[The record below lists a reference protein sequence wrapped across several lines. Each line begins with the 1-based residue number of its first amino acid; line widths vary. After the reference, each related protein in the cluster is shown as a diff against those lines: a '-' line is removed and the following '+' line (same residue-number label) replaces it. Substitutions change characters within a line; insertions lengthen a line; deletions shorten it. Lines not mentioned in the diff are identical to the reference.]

1 MNRFI
6 FKTLPVVLAVSTFFT
21 QCRKS
26 TPELIGSESNADFSF
41 RQKAGSDTLPYAY
54 DVIFTNNSAEGFLYQ
69 WNFGDNSALSSET
82 NPVHRYKAGGTF
94 NVTLT
99 SVGTY
104 GNDNI
109 TKVVSVADACQNQL
123 FNAMTNCSFGE
134 WIFTESDDAI
144 KIFYPD
150 GVTVF
155 FSGPAVDCQLDDVFK
170 FNANG
175 DFGYEAEN
183 TTYNQTTQICGDA
196 MPNASSF
203 KLIVTSGVAPKIK
216 LDTLEDNTQH
226 PFIGINEAVVNNE
239 YTVESYSSNS
249 LILRAT
255 LLNGKIVQLKLKKK
269 TILTIDDIKNILTG
283 GNTRSWKL
291 DPAAGANSI
300 IVGTEANP
308 GLYYGGGP
316 LEPNCQTDDV
326 YTFSANNTVNY
337 NANGS
342 TFNGGNIAP
351 NYNCGADRSFN
362 TPFVFGPV
370 AGGGAG
376 LAQIQL
382 PNIPPAIFIGT
393 TDVPTENLYRIIEIT
408 PSRMTLRAGT
418 GAGVVFQFKFV
429 RQ

>member
-155 FSGPAVDCQLDDVFK
+155 FSGPAVD
-170 FNANG
+170 
-175 DFGYEAEN
+175 
-183 TTYNQTTQICGDA
+183 
-196 MPNASSF
+196 
-203 KLIVTSGVAPKIK
+203 
-216 LDTLEDNTQH
+216 
-226 PFIGINEAVVNNE
+226 
-239 YTVESYSSNS
+239 
-249 LILRAT
+249 
-255 LLNGKIVQLKLKKK
+255 
-269 TILTIDDIKNILTG
+269 
-283 GNTRSWKL
+283 
-291 DPAAGANSI
+291 
-300 IVGTEANP
+300 
-308 GLYYGGGP
+308 
-316 LEPNCQTDDV
+316 
-326 YTFSANNTVNY
+326 
-337 NANGS
+337 
-342 TFNGGNIAP
+342 
-351 NYNCGADRSFN
+351 
-362 TPFVFGPV
+362 
-370 AGGGAG
+370 
-376 LAQIQL
+376 
-382 PNIPPAIFIGT
+382 
-393 TDVPTENLYRIIEIT
+393 
-408 PSRMTLRAGT
+408 
-418 GAGVVFQFKFV
+418 
-429 RQ
+429 